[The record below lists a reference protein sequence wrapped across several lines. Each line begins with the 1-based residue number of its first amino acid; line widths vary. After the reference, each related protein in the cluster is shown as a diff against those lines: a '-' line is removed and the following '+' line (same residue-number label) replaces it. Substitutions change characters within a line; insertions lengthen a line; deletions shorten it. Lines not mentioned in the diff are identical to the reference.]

1 MTDPDRLNPLLF
13 AGCFAYLDSDVPA
26 GMTLPAW
33 RSQRNGS
40 AAASSS
46 PPVAGAGADRAPE
59 DRTLRARLG
68 RSGRATGAAPAK
80 GGTSELR

>member
-46 PPVAGAGADRAPE
+46 PPVAGAGADRAPRAPPARAAQTV
-59 DRTLRARLG
+59 DSHGRHVTCGACVLGLR
-68 RSGRATGAAPAK
+68 
-80 GGTSELR
+80 